1 MRLFVAI
8 EIPEP
13 VRREVRRRV
22 AGLRER
28 LPRARWVDA
37 DVLHLTL
44 LFLGEVAPDQVA
56 PLAGRLAHAFAS
68 YPALPLRLAGGGTF
82 PAGRP
87 ARVAWIGVAAPPEL
101 APLQA
106 AVARAAREALES
118 PAPSERAVAPAPA
131 VAPAARAPAA
141 AAAVPATPAAKE
153 LGERPFQPHVT
164 LARCPSP
171 WPRGAVEKFAAA
183 FPGEIGPPF
192 LATQGVLVESRLSP
206 RGPRYRNLA
215 ELPLAGGA
223 GEEPGAG
230 REPGAGE
237 EPGACQAPG
246 AGEEPGSGQAP
257 GPGEEQ
263 SA

>member
-1 MRLFVAI
+1 MRLFVAL

-28 LPRARWVDA
+28 LPRARCVDP

-44 LFLGEVAPDQVA
+44 LFLGEVAAERVA
-56 PLAGRLAHAFAS
+56 ELAGRLGQAFAAH
-68 YPALPLRLAGGGTF
+68 PALPLRLAGGGTF

-87 ARVAWIGVAAPPEL
+87 ARVAWIGVAGPPEL

-106 AVARAAREALES
+106 AVARAAREALEL
-118 PAPSERAVAPAPA
+118 PATSAAQAIAPTAEA
-131 VAPAARAPAA
+131 AARKVAA
-141 AAAVPATPAAKE
+141 TGTTRATPAVPASREA
-153 LGERPFQPHVT
+153 GERPFQPHVT

-171 WPRGAVEKFAAA
+171 WPRSAAEKFAAA

-192 LATQGVLVESRLSP
+192 VADGGVLVESRLSP
-206 RGPRYRNLA
+206 RGPRYRHLA
-215 ELPLAGGA
+215 ELPLSAASGGEAGAGG
-223 GEEPGAG
+223 E
-230 REPGAGE
+230 R
-237 EPGACQAPG
+237 
-246 AGEEPGSGQAP
+246 
-257 GPGEEQ
+257 

>member
-1 MRLFVAI
+1 MRLFVAL

-28 LPRARWVDA
+28 LPRARWVDP

-44 LFLGEVAPDQVA
+44 LFLGEVAPERVA
-56 PLAGRLAHAFAS
+56 ELAGRVGQAFAAH
-68 YPALPLRLAGGGTF
+68 PVLPLRLAGGGTF

-87 ARVAWIGVAAPPEL
+87 ARVAWIGVTGPPEL

-106 AVARAAREALES
+106 AVVRAAREALELAAS
-118 PAPSERAVAPAPA
+118 SMPPAT
-131 VAPAARAPAA
+131 ARAA
-141 AAAVPATPAAKE
+141 AAWREA
-153 LGERPFQPHVT
+153 GERPFQPHVT

-171 WPRGAVEKFAAA
+171 WPRSAAEKFAAA

-192 LATQGVLVESRLSP
+192 VADRGVLVESRLSP
-206 RGPRYRNLA
+206 RGPRYRHLA
-215 ELPLAGGA
+215 ELPLAAASGERAGA
-223 GEEPGAG
+223 GGEHGAEEEP
-230 REPGAGE
+230 
-237 EPGACQAPG
+237 
-246 AGEEPGSGQAP
+246 EPGSGKAASAEQAGSGKAASAE
-257 GPGEEQ
+257 GPGAAGER

>member
-1 MRLFVAI
+1 MRLFVAL

-28 LPRARWVDA
+28 LPRARWVDP

-44 LFLGEVAPDQVA
+44 LFLGEVAAERVA
-56 PLAGRLAHAFAS
+56 ELAGRLGQAFAAH
-68 YPALPLRLAGGGTF
+68 PPLPLRLAGGGTF

-87 ARVAWIGVAAPPEL
+87 ARVAWVGVAGPPEL

-106 AVARAAREALES
+106 AVARAAGETLEIRE
-118 PAPSERAVAPAPA
+118 
-131 VAPAARAPAA
+131 
-141 AAAVPATPAAKE
+141 T
-153 LGERPFQPHVT
+153 GERPYQPHVT

-171 WPRGAVEKFAAA
+171 WPRGAAEKFAAA

-192 LATQGVLVESRLSP
+192 VADRGVLVESRLSP
-206 RGPRYRNLA
+206 RGPRYRHLA
-215 ELPLAGGA
+215 ELPLTAA
-223 GEEPGAG
+223 SGEEPGTGGEHAVAG
-230 REPGAGE
+230 EPESSKAASAE
-237 EPGACQAPG
+237 EPGT
-246 AGEEPGSGQAP
+246 AGER
-257 GPGEEQ
+257 